1 MFLWLSP
8 STCESGNDTVASDD
22 GLRFFVWPMSE
33 ASSSV
38 KNLEELQFFNIQ
50 SQLPG
55 VAFTLIPQE

>member
-1 MFLWLSP
+1 M
-8 STCESGNDTVASDD
+8 ASDD
-22 GLRFFVWPMSE
+22 GLHAFVWSMSE
-33 ASSSV
+33 GSSSD

>member
-1 MFLWLSP
+1 
-8 STCESGNDTVASDD
+8 
-22 GLRFFVWPMSE
+22 MSE

-55 VAFTLIPQE
+55 VAFTLIPQEKVVFEFKSVLNEETLTFYAFISPSFDP

>member
-1 MFLWLSP
+1 M
-8 STCESGNDTVASDD
+8 ASDD
-22 GLRFFVWPMSE
+22 GLRVFVRSMSE
-33 ASSSV
+33 ASSFD